1 MKAFRRLIP
10 VLLFA
15 VLAALVCQ
23 RNTTPAPAAPV
34 SAVPVQPVVIDWEE
48 SRPALVLVAA
58 DPAPTDT
65 PPEPLYIEAIPL
77 TAEHQSLIQE
87 ACEVYGVDYALA
99 LAVMEHES
107 SFNLDADSGICWGPM
122 QINPINYEW
131 LRDCGIEPTTHEGNI
146 VAGVLML
153 GDLLDKYDDTH
164 KALMAYNCGETG
176 AARLWREGYTT
187 SGYSRAVVASAE
199 EWQQT
204 INTYL
209 GGK

>member
-1 MKAFRRLIP
+1 MRAFRRLIP
-10 VLLFA
+10 VLLLS

-23 RNTTPAPAAPV
+23 RNTTPAPAAP
-34 SAVPVQPVVIDWEE
+34 AVPIQSEAIDWED
-48 SRPALVLVAA
+48 SLPTLVFVAA
-58 DPAPTDT
+58 EPVPTDT

-77 TAEHQSLIQE
+77 TAEHQTLMQE
-87 ACEVYGVDYALA
+87 ACEVYEINYALA

-131 LRDCGIEPTTHEGNI
+131 LRECGIEPTTHEGNI

-187 SGYSRAVVASAE
+187 SSYSRAVVESAE
-199 EWQQT
+199 EWQQI
-204 INTYL
+204 INSHL
-209 GGK
+209 GGN

>member
-1 MKAFRRLIP
+1 MKALRRLT
-10 VLLFA
+10 LLL
-15 VLAALVCQ
+15 LALLALLGCQ
-23 RNTTPAPAAPV
+23 RNPEPAAPV

-48 SRPALVLVAA
+48 SIPALVLVAA
-58 DPAPTDT
+58 DPVPVDT
-65 PPEPLYIEAIPL
+65 PEPLYTEAIPL
-77 TAEHQSLIQE
+77 TAEHQTLMQE
-87 ACEVYGVDYALA
+87 ACETYGVNYALA

-131 LRDCGIEPTTHEGNI
+131 LRECGVEPTTHEGNI

-199 EWQQT
+199 KWQQT

>member
-1 MKAFRRLIP
+1 MKALRRLT
-10 VLLFA
+10 LLL
-15 VLAALVCQ
+15 LALLALLGGWH
-23 RNTTPAPAAPV
+23 NPEPAPLISAEPV
-34 SAVPVQPVVIDWEE
+34 PTQVTAIDREE
-48 SRPALVLVAA
+48 SIPALVLVAA
-58 DPAPTDT
+58 DPVPVDT
-65 PPEPLYIEAIPL
+65 LPEPLYTEAIPL
-77 TAEHQSLIQE
+77 TFALQDVLQT
-87 ACEVYGVDYALA
+87 ACETYGVEYALA

-131 LRDCGIEPTTHEGNI
+131 LRERGVEPTTHEGNI

-187 SGYSRAVVASAE
+187 SGYSRAVVSSAE
-199 EWQQT
+199 KWQQT